1 MNKYIVRG
9 CLVVIALFLLGFWQ
23 HDDESAAGNTKVA
36 SGDTATV
43 KGAFGCLDRAT
54 YDRMMEFLD
63 EGGKDAFG
71 KYVLSH
77 LDGGCVFFNDV

>member
-1 MNKYIVRG
+1 MQQEIRKW
-9 CLVVIALFLLGFWQ
+9 LVVTPQPLR
-23 HDDESAAGNTKVA
+23 
-36 SGDTATV
+36 
-43 KGAFGCLDRAT
+43 GAFGCLDRAT

-63 EGGKDAFG
+63 KGGKDAFG